1 MNANRRKTT
10 ILNSLQEIEPIIKSC
25 NICHVAMVDTF
36 NIPYMLPFNF
46 GYHEGVIY
54 LHSDPAG
61 RKMDVLKNNPNVCIN
76 FIADCELFHIN
87 EDVACSYGMKYKSIL
102 VNGKVE
108 FIESKQEKIDA
119 MNIFMNQYVHKKE
132 FCYSD
137 PAIANLCVFKVNVKD
152 FSGKVYGY

>member
-1 MNANRRKTT
+1 MNRRKTT
-10 ILNSLQEIEPIIKSC
+10 ILTELKDIEPIIKSC
-25 NICHVAMVDTF
+25 NTCHIAMVDA
-36 NIPYMLPFNF
+36 NNMPYLLPFNF

-54 LHSDPAG
+54 LHSDPNG
-61 RKMDVLKNNPNVCIN
+61 RKMKVLKNNPNVSIN
-76 FIADCELFHIN
+76 FISDCELFHIN
-87 EDVACSYGMKYKSIL
+87 ENVACSYGMRYKSIL

-108 FIESKQEKIDA
+108 FIDNNQEKIEA
-119 MNIFMNQYVHKKE
+119 MNIFMAQYVSDKE